1 MAESKPAF
9 SLGFLQLFAGY
20 VAAMSQ
26 PAKSLI
32 RQAEEKWLGQPF
44 EILGIRFKFR
54 YPTSRAWS

>member
-1 MAESKPAF
+1 
-9 SLGFLQLFAGY
+9 
-20 VAAMSQ
+20 MSQ